1 MGKSI
6 TKVVYKPDPN
16 ASDVFLVIVNPLEVR
31 FIAKAN
37 ERYRLYYSS
46 IRNGRTEVIYSRTQ
60 CSLSLLRTC
69 AFRQVGILSY
79 HSLLA

>member
-31 FIAKAN
+31 FSTKADD
-37 ERYRLYYSS
+37 RFRLYCSS
-46 IRNGRTEVIYSRTQ
+46 TRNGRTEVIV
-60 CSLSLLRTC
+60 LVLN
-69 AFRQVGILSY
+69 V
-79 HSLLA
+79 H